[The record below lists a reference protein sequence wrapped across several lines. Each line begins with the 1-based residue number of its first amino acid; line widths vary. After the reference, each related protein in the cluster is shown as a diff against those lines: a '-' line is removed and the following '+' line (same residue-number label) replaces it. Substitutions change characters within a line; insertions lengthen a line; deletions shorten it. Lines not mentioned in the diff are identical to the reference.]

1 MFNLIVANMYKHHLI
16 ELRLFSKR
24 LCSGTVMLVTHVD
37 DKIMGHIR
45 LVKFDSDSATD
56 LSVLRSC

>member
-1 MFNLIVANMYKHHLI
+1 MFNLIVANMYKHH
-16 ELRLFSKR
+16 SNP

-37 DKIMGHIR
+37 DKIMGHIP
-45 LVKFDSDSATD
+45 LVKFDSDSATV